1 MTKLKSFD
9 TLGECD
15 RARALLEGYGIHCE
29 IRNEFGA
36 NTAGA
41 GLLQSLPF
49 SYPELWIVD
58 GEKKADAMELLSGK
72 MTNSNE

>member
-1 MTKLKSFD
+1 MMKLRSFD

-15 RARALLEGYGIHCE
+15 RARALLEGCGIRCE

-41 GLLQSLPF
+41 GLLSSLPF
-49 SYPELWIVD
+49 SYPELWIMDDV
-58 GEKKADAMELLSGK
+58 KQADAMDLVSGK
-72 MTNSNE
+72 MT